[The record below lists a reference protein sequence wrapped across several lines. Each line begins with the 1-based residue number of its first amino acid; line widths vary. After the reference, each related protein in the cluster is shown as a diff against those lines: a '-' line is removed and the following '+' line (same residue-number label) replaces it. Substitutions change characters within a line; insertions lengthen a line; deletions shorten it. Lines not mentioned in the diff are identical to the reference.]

1 VTADKKLAT
10 ILTPDMVSA
19 GVHINAVGG
28 DCPGKTE
35 IHKDILLSS
44 SIFVEYEPQTRI
56 EGDIQ
61 QLDDNHPVTEVWH
74 LIKANQTGRVS
85 DEEVT
90 VFDSVGF
97 ALEDYSA
104 LRMLLDI
111 SRNES
116 LGEHIE
122 LVPALNDPRNLFS
135 LTKNGVPCMTLRKAL

>member
-1 VTADKKLAT
+1 
-10 ILTPDMVSA
+10 M
-19 GVHINAVGG
+19 HINAVGG